1 MGSNVLLRCLCIKC
15 VCALMIK
22 DSYPRS
28 LFSVKCLRILALCG
42 FGLLAA
48 GCAQDNK
55 HFAAAGNKF
64 PPSVYG
70 PASPRVV
77 AEGEDVPKGGGTYMV
92 GKPYTVAGHTYYPS
106 DKNNYTA
113 VGMASWYGSDFHGR
127 KTANGEVFDLSS
139 VSAAHPTMPL
149 PSYARVTN
157 LRNSRSIIVRVN
169 DRGPYHGNRVMDVS
183 EKVAE
188 ALDFKRIGTA
198 KIKVEYIGRASLAGS
213 DDRKL
218 LASLRT
224 DGVPASLDSIPS
236 QPIMM
241 ADTAPP
247 QRLAALEPGDLE
259 QAALVQPVGMTPT
272 PSNMPKP
279 PIRPFDVGA
288 VPSTSIALPAKQL
301 EMPAPHAQVE
311 SKPVSAVKTAQA
323 VSQTQ
328 VSAPYYSG
336 NIPPVSTFGKAGS
349 SNPLQL
355 RSMDDALAGLY

>member
-1 MGSNVLLRCLCIKC
+1 MINFTPTNYRFGTSLRFA
-15 VCALMIK
+15 VACA
-22 DSYPRS
+22 
-28 LFSVKCLRILALCG
+28 VALV
-42 FGLLAA
+42 AA
-48 GCAQDNK
+48 GCAQDHK
-55 HFAAAGNKF
+55 RYAAAGNKF

-77 AEGEDVPKGGGTYMV
+77 AEGEDVPKGGGSYVV

-106 DKNNYTA
+106 DKNNYSA
-113 VGMASWYGSDFHGR
+113 VGMASWYGSDFHGL
-127 KTANGEVFDLSS
+127 KTANGEVFDLAS

-169 DRGPYHGNRVMDVS
+169 DRGPYHGHRVMDVS

-198 KIKVEYIGRASLAGS
+198 KIKVEYVGRASLSGS

-224 DGVPASLDSIPS
+224 DGVPASIESIPT
-236 QPIMM
+236 QPVMV
-241 ADTAPP
+241 AERPATL
-247 QRLAALEPGDLE
+247 RLASIQPGDLDQPDVG
-259 QAALVQPVGMTPT
+259 QASVMDPK

-288 VPSTSIALPAKQL
+288 LAPISIPALNKPLAPTQHVIVDPKPHEIAVTNSQL
-301 EMPAPHAQVE
+301 NQGQL
-311 SKPVSAVKTAQA
+311 SA
-323 VSQTQ
+323 
-328 VSAPYYSG
+328 
-336 NIPPVSTFGKAGS
+336 
-349 SNPLQL
+349 
-355 RSMDDALAGLY
+355 LY